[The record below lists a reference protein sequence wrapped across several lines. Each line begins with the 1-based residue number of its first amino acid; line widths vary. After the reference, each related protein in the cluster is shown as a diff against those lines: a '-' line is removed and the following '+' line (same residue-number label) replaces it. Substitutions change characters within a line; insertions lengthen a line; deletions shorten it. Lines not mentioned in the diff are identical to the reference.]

1 VDVGGSERTV
11 ACSGPALPEGG
22 LGPMERNLAFRA
34 AEAYLQ
40 AAEWRTGFRIEIEK
54 HVPVGGGLGGGSADA
69 AAVLRALA
77 ALAPV
82 DPARVKLPEIA
93 FALGS
98 DVPFLARAD
107 ALALAWGRGE
117 RLLPLPALPRRHVA
131 LLQPAFGVRTAEAY
145 GWLASARA
153 GGPAASPREV
163 VPLDG
168 LGSWARI
175 AAAADNDFEAAV
187 ERRHPELA
195 GLRRALEDR
204 GAILAR
210 LSGSGSTVF
219 GVFDEAPDAGEL
231 ERATGCR
238 VLLTHTAERVVPVQT
253 PG

>member
-1 VDVGGSERTV
+1 MT
-11 ACSGPALPEGG
+11 
-22 LGPMERNLAFRA
+22 A
-34 AEAYLQ
+34 A
-40 AAEWRTGFRIEIEK
+40 
-54 HVPVGGGLGGGSADA
+54 S
-69 AAVLRALA
+69 
-77 ALAPV
+77 
-82 DPARVKLPEIA
+82 
-93 FALGS
+93 S
-98 DVPFLARAD
+98 
-107 ALALAWGRGE
+107 
-117 RLLPLPALPRRHVA
+117 
-131 LLQPAFGVRTAEAY
+131 
-145 GWLASARA
+145 S
-153 GGPAASPREV
+153 AASPREV

-253 PG
+253 LG